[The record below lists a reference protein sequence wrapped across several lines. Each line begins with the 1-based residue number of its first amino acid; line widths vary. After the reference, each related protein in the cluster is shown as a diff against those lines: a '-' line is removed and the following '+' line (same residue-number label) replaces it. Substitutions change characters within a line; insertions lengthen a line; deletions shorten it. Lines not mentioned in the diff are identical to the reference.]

1 MRTIGSKKVL
11 VFPMELAAHYLRCIE
26 YCNKLPKKH
35 EILFAY
41 SEKYSEFI
49 EEAGYETFD
58 VENFDSEEVSKAAKD
73 FDFNWMYQTNLER
86 ILNSQVDAITENK
99 PDIVLGDT
107 AFTLKMASEITET
120 RFISLL
126 NAYITKYYANTRP
139 VSRKHPGYKYS
150 KMLPSSI
157 FNQIARGIEQLNM
170 TQIHEPYRKIRKT
183 LDLQTTD
190 ILLDELE
197 GDYNLIC
204 DIPSIFPMKN
214 PPNNF
219 EYIGPLYYSKSNN
232 EEEAIR
238 FLDDHHPS
246 ILVSMGSS
254 GEWDGVTKLSDPVFK
269 DYRIIITG
277 ESLELQGYNVYSKPF
292 LNHCAVLPHIDLVI
306 CHGGN
311 GTIYQALA
319 YGVPVICSPS
329 NFEQEWNASQIQNKG
344 LGIIIDEETSPSEL
358 KRDIDNWI
366 TKKGSS
372 TFSEVKNEIKQTTYS
387 IVNLPS

>member
-1 MRTIGSKKVL
+1 MRTFDSKKVL
-11 VFPMELAAHYLRCIE
+11 VFPMDLAAHYLRCIE

-41 SEKYSEFI
+41 SEKYCKFI
-49 EEAGYETFD
+49 KEAGYETFE
-58 VENFDSEEVSKAAKD
+58 VENFDSEEVSKAAKE

-86 ILNSQVDAITENK
+86 ILNSQVE
-99 PDIVLGDT
+99 
-107 AFTLKMASEITET
+107 
-120 RFISLL
+120 
-126 NAYITKYYANTRP
+126 YYANTRP

-254 GEWDGVTKLSDPVFK
+254 GEWVGITKLSDPVFK

-344 LGIIIDEETSPSEL
+344 LGIIIDEELSPSEL
-358 KRDIDNWI
+358 RKDIDNWI